1 MKITVGDKLIVHNVG
16 GLEETVQVGD
26 EVEVTKV
33 ENFHTGKKGR
43 PRKLFTCVKEDRVF
57 QVTSDKVAKVK

>member
-1 MKITVGDKLIVHNVG
+1 MKITVGDKLIVHSID

-33 ENFHTGKKGR
+33 ENFHTGKPGR
-43 PRKLFTCVKEDRVF
+43 PRKLLTCVKEDRVF
-57 QVTSDKVAKVK
+57 QVTSDKVAKIK